1 MADYDNR
8 FGDQTA
14 MRSRFGMTEAGEPLS
29 LNRAPCEE
37 LAPWVARLFVVD
49 VDAPDDHVVD
59 CGLCADTPI
68 LRVLL
73 RGRWT
78 AQTRYGTGR
87 YEKAAVYFG
96 PQTQLMP
103 VKVHGGFST
112 LGVAL
117 RPGAVAALKGPDV
130 ADTLDRIIYYDDIF
144 GDRAWGTSEQLIEWF
159 DPDGAPERWL
169 RVAEKLLLQLVEL
182 AGGKKPN
189 PIIEAFDKAA
199 FADPNMNLAEFAEE
213 NAVERRRLERLVK
226 KAYGQTPK
234 QVLRRARALDV
245 ASNLIGVAD
254 DAEAAEIALRYYDQ
268 SHLIREFSNFFNN
281 TPKRFAKNKHPLL
294 AIALEA
300 RQARRME
307 VLGRVDP
314 GDDLPWRKRG
324 QD

>member
-1 MADYDNR
+1 MADDDNR

-14 MRSRFGMTEAGEPLS
+14 MRSRFGMTKAGEPLS

-37 LAPWVARLFVVD
+37 LAPWVARIFVVD
-49 VDAPDDHVVD
+49 VEAPDDHLID

-68 LRVLL
+68 LRMLF

-78 AQTRYGTGR
+78 AQTRYGVGR
-87 YEKAAVYFG
+87 YENAAVFFG

-103 VKVHGGFST
+103 VKIHGSFAT

-117 RPGAVAALKGPDV
+117 KPGAVAALKGPAV
-130 ADTLDRIIYYDDIF
+130 GDTLDRVIYYDDIF
-144 GDRAWGTSEQLIEWF
+144 GHEAWGTSQQMIEWF
-159 DPDGAPERWL
+159 DPNGEPERWL
-169 RVAEKLLLQLVEL
+169 QVAEKLLLQLVERV
-182 AGGKKPN
+182 GGKKPS
-189 PIIEAFDKAA
+189 PIIEAFDKAT
-199 FADPNMNLAEFAEE
+199 FADPNLNLADFAEE
-213 NAVERRRLERLVK
+213 QAVERRRLERLVK

-234 QVLRRARALDV
+234 QVLRRARALDI

-254 DAEAAEIALRYYDQ
+254 AAEAEEIALRYYDQ
-268 SHLIREFSNFFNN
+268 SHLIREFSNFFNT
-281 TPKRFAKNKHPLL
+281 TPKRFAKNVHPLL

-314 GDDLPWRKRG
+314 GEALPWRKYG
-324 QD
+324 